1 LFRDFLYTENGPV
14 VDAAGRI
21 RVDDWE
27 MGEAIQTEV
36 MRRWDI
42 VDTSNLEELGDFS
55 GYQENF
61 LRLFGFGLAGV
72 DYDADVD
79 PVVEMPSLR

>member
-1 LFRDFLYTENGPV
+1 LFRDFLYTENGPI
-14 VDAAGRI
+14 VDEAGRI

-27 MGEAIQTEV
+27 MGDAIQTEV
-36 MRRWDI
+36 MRRWNI
-42 VDTSNLEELGDFS
+42 VETSNLDELGDFS

-79 PVVEMPSLR
+79 PVVAMPSLG